1 MAPMQTKIIKIDS
14 TNVDLSKIKEAAIL
28 VDKGE
33 LVAFPTETVYGIA
46 CRVRT
51 DSLAKIND
59 IKSRDPSK
67 YYTLHIGQ
75 KNELTK
81 YVPTINL
88 RAKKL
93 IKNVWPGPLTL
104 VFELDSTDINKQRNI
119 LEKELLNNLYKHN
132 SYDLN
137 I

>member
-1 MAPMQTKIIKIDS
+1 MALMQTKIINLDS
-14 TNVDLSKIKEAAIL
+14 TNVDLSKIKEAAL
-28 VDKGE
+28 VIDNGG

-51 DSLAKIND
+51 DSLAKINN
-59 IKSRDPSK
+59 IKGRDPSK

-93 IKNVWPGPLTL
+93 IKNV
-104 VFELDSTDINKQRNI
+104 
-119 LEKELLNNLYKHN
+119 
-132 SYDLN
+132 
-137 I
+137 